1 MNIEE
6 HINYWLE
13 SAKNDMDV
21 AESLFKSQKYDW
33 CLFIGHLVLEKTFK
47 ALYVKN
53 NANKIP
59 PRIHNLVKL
68 AELSPLK
75 LSDKQKFFLD
85 EVNDFNLEIRY
96 PDYKFEFRNICDMEF
111 TTKYFD
117 GIKEF
122 FKWQQ
127 SLLK

>member
-1 MNIEE
+1 
-6 HINYWLE
+6 
-13 SAKNDMDV
+13 MDV

-53 NANKIP
+53 NENKIP

-68 AELSPLK
+68 AEMSFLI
-75 LSDKQKFFLD
+75 LSDKQKYFLD

-96 PDYKFEFRNICDMEF
+96 PDYKFEFRNTCDMEF
-111 TTKYFD
+111 TAKYF
-117 GIKEF
+117 GRIKEF

>member
-1 MNIEE
+1 MNIDE
-6 HINYWLE
+6 HINYWLK

-53 NANKIP
+53 NENKIP

-68 AELSPLK
+68 AEMSFLI
-75 LSDKQKFFLD
+75 LSDKQKYFLD

-96 PDYKFEFRNICDMEF
+96 PDYKFEFRNTCDMEF
-111 TTKYFD
+111 TAKHFSR
-117 GIKEF
+117 IKEF